1 MQNFTRVGPPSG
13 LQGLEQLEIKSQAI
27 SCTVPGLGS
36 FRDWSLCRPSKLS
49 GGHICQLEAWPSG
62 GDGGCVSGELE
73 PAEGVCFSPICN
85 VGSLSGEGG
94 PGSGHIGG
102 DYAHMAHTALVPT
115 FLSMAIASPILL
127 PPQQDMLMSPQQ
139 ERYPLVLNGTLKPS
153 GVDNFRWRAAATGIS
168 ENAAAL
174 VVGAW
179 RGTQTAYNSSW
190 TKWIGWCGQR

>member
-1 MQNFTRVGPPSG
+1 M
-13 LQGLEQLEIKSQAI
+13 
-27 SCTVPGLGS
+27 
-36 FRDWSLCRPSKLS
+36 
-49 GGHICQLEAWPSG
+49 EARPSG
-62 GDGGCVSGELE
+62 GDSGCVSGELE

-139 ERYPLVLNGTLKPS
+139 ERHPLGLNGTLSLAAWTIFADERQQQAFQRTLLPWLSEHGEAHRLLTIAHGQS
-153 GVDNFRWRAAATGIS
+153 GLAG
-168 ENAAAL
+168 
-174 VVGAW
+174 VVNGRLIRLMPLW
-179 RGTQTAYNSSW
+179 QM
-190 TKWIGWCGQR
+190 